1 MSTRARRQRPQAHR
15 HAQRGIALLVAVL
28 LVALG
33 TIIAAAVAYENAMT
47 ARRGTATYAFD
58 QSILIAQGAEAL
70 AAYGVQQLVQKDAK
84 RYVYV
89 GQGWDKPY
97 GPMEIVPGVM
107 LTAYL
112 EDVQGRFN
120 LNSLVDT
127 TGRPNLTQLAVF
139 RALLAAV
146 GLEQK
151 WAGLLVDW
159 IDTDAVPSIPDG
171 AEDSTYLGQTPPYL
185 TANRYITST
194 SELMALPGFDR
205 QHFNLIAPFVS
216 ALPPGTRL
224 NVCTAP
230 GTVLDAYIGPGHQEY
245 GGAESENL
253 AKNRTSAG
261 GCFPALQDYAKSFN
275 TGNGNSWQTPT
286 PAGGTAPAARSGI
299 TPTTIG
305 TDTGTGPRA
314 GAPVAQGV
322 VSLVGQSSNYFR
334 LTSVVTI
341 GSTEINLYSL
351 LYMDPTSYAL
361 RPIQRSFTPD

>member
-1 MSTRARRQRPQAHR
+1 MSRRARRQRPRALR
-15 HAQRGIALLVAVL
+15 RAQRGIALLVAVL

-47 ARRGTATYAFD
+47 ARRGGATYAFD

-112 EDVQGRFN
+112 EDMSGRFN
-120 LNSLVDT
+120 LNSVVDT
-127 TGRPNLTQLAVF
+127 NGRPNLTQVAVF
-139 RALLAAV
+139 KALLAAV
-146 GLEQK
+146 GLEEK

-159 IDTDAVPSIPDG
+159 IDADTVPSIPDG

-185 TANRYITST
+185 TANRYITSI

-205 QHFNLIAPFVS
+205 QHFNLLAPFIA
-216 ALPPGTRL
+216 ALPPDAKL
-224 NVCTAP
+224 NICTAP

-245 GGAESENL
+245 GGAESDNL
-253 AKNRTSAG
+253 AKNRASAG
-261 GCFPALQDYAKSFN
+261 ACFPALQDYAKSFN
-275 TGNGNSWQTPT
+275 ASNGNSWNTPT
-286 PAGGTAPAARSGI
+286 PAPGGTPAAGKGI
-299 TPTTIG
+299 G
-305 TDTGTGPRA
+305 NSTGTGAGA

-322 VSLVGQSSNYFR
+322 ISLVNQTSRYFR
-334 LTSVVTI
+334 LTSVITI

-351 LYMDPTSYAL
+351 LYMDATSYAL